1 MRIVLE
7 TDSKKK
13 PAAQQ
18 GYHGVM
24 GFRFSRGKY
33 ADAILS
39 AVFKKIFK
47 RLNLI
52 DYNVIHPNP
61 VVVGTAK
68 YFLNNE
74 INVAFAELFQN
85 GFVLFEKAIDSNKEL
100 ARVKYIRKA
109 NAVQAA
115 GKWTFEGRELEV
127 FYSDTYEVFGMSDAQ
142 LLKDTLKAIDNS
154 LSASQTVIKRLGAV
168 IVATPEQ
175 PTQNPQAVSIDD
187 KEKEKLEQD
196 TQNDYGLLDEQKQ
209 FLFLRRPLKLQRI
222 ALGGK
227 DLMIPENVE
236 MFTKILCDNFDIPY
250 DVMAMSGQSTFAN
263 QEQAEKSMQDTAEA
277 FVSKMWTYFKVMG
290 IPFEWT
296 VSNSKYGKK
305 ITTV

>member
-1 MRIVLE
+1 MKIIFE
-7 TDSKKK
+7 TDSKKR
-13 PAAQQ
+13 PVAQQ

-24 GFRFSRGKY
+24 GFKFSRGKY

-39 AVFKKIFK
+39 SVFKKIFK
-47 RLNLI
+47 KLNLI

-85 GFVLFEKAIDSNKEL
+85 GFILFDKVVDSEKDLS
-100 ARVKYIRKA
+100 RVKYIRKA
-109 NAVQAA
+109 NAVQSA
-115 GKWTFEGRELEV
+115 GVWTFEGRELEV
-127 FYSDTYEVFGMSDAQ
+127 FYSDTYEIFGVSDAQ

-175 PTQNPQAVSIDD
+175 PSQNPQAVSIDNA
-187 KEKEKLEQD
+187 EKEKLEQD

-209 FLFLRRPLKLQRI
+209 FLFLRRPLRLQRI

-236 MFTKILCDNFDIPY
+236 MFTKILCDNLDIPY

-277 FVSKMWTYFKVMG
+277 FVSKIWTYFKVMG
-290 IPFEWT
+290 IHFEWT
-296 VSNSKYGKK
+296 VSNNKYGRKS
-305 ITTV
+305 V

>member
-7 TDSKKK
+7 TDSKKR
-13 PAAQQ
+13 PVAQQ

-24 GFRFSRGKY
+24 GFRLSRGKY

-39 AVFKKIFK
+39 SVFKKIFK
-47 RLNLI
+47 KLNMI
-52 DYNVIHPNP
+52 DYTVNHINP
-61 VVVGTAK
+61 IVVGTAK

-74 INVAFAELFQN
+74 LNIAFAELFQN
-85 GFVLFEKAIDSNKEL
+85 GFILFKKEVDKDGNL
-100 ARVKYIRKA
+100 LKLKYIRKA
-109 NAVQAA
+109 QAVNAVNSWTYEGQA
-115 GKWTFEGRELEV
+115 LEV
-127 FYSDTYEVFGMSDAQ
+127 FYSDTFEVFGISDGQ

-154 LSASQTVIKRLGAV
+154 LNASQTVIKRLGAV
-168 IVATPEQ
+168 IIGTPEQ
-175 PTQNPQAVSIDD
+175 PTQNPQAVMIDD
-187 KEKEKLEQD
+187 NEKKKLEDD
-196 TQNDYGLLDEQKQ
+196 TQNDYGMLDEQKQ
-209 FLFLRRPLKLQRI
+209 FMFLRRPLKLQRI

-227 DLMIPENVE
+227 DLLITENVE
-236 MFTKILCDNFDIPY
+236 IFTKILCDNMDIPY

-290 IPFEWT
+290 ITFDWT
-296 VSNSKYGKK
+296 VSNNKYGKK